1 MERCP
6 CCPAAS
12 TDGFD
17 VTSPAAGKA
26 PSSILSMLHGR
37 ASLRPSDVAFT
48 FTDYALNPAG
58 DAQSLTWSQLSRRTL
73 NAAREFALH
82 AEVGDRALIL
92 APQGLDYITGFFGA
106 IKAGMVAVPLF
117 APELAGQAERLD
129 TAMRDARPS
138 VVLTTRPAL
147 ELIEGFLDRLTG
159 VLGEAA
165 TVTVEPDGALT
176 VAAAGS
182 VASVRVVGIADGLDI
197 VSLNQPLAWDLPCNA
212 KTREQ
217 VLRHAAATM
226 LGTVTLVERTE
237 EVAANGDSS
246 GGARRKAPASKV
258 ADVMLRYNFPGN
270 GLSDE
275 ALRTLILM
283 VLAGG
288 DDARDALR
296 S

>member
-1 MERCP
+1 MS
-6 CCPAAS
+6 A
-12 TDGFD
+12 
-17 VTSPAAGKA
+17 
-26 PSSILSMLHGR
+26 
-37 ASLRPSDVAFT
+37 
-48 FTDYALNPAG
+48 
-58 DAQSLTWSQLSRRTL
+58 
-73 NAAREFALH
+73 
-82 AEVGDRALIL
+82 
-92 APQGLDYITGFFGA
+92 
-106 IKAGMVAVPLF
+106 
-117 APELAGQAERLD
+117 
-129 TAMRDARPS
+129 
-138 VVLTTRPAL
+138 PAL
-147 ELIEGFLDRLTG
+147 VDRLAG
-159 VLGEAA
+159 VLGEVA

-237 EVAANGDSS
+237 E
-246 GGARRKAPASKV
+246 APARKV

-283 VLAGG
+283 VLATGA
-288 DDARDALR
+288 DLR
-296 S
+296 ADLAK

>member
-1 MERCP
+1 M
-6 CCPAAS
+6 
-12 TDGFD
+12 
-17 VTSPAAGKA
+17 
-26 PSSILSMLHGR
+26 
-37 ASLRPSDVAFT
+37 
-48 FTDYALNPAG
+48 
-58 DAQSLTWSQLSRRTL
+58 
-73 NAAREFALH
+73 
-82 AEVGDRALIL
+82 
-92 APQGLDYITGFFGA
+92 GA
-106 IKAGMVAVPLF
+106 
-117 APELAGQAERLD
+117 
-129 TAMRDARPS
+129 
-138 VVLTTRPAL
+138 PAL
-147 ELIEGFLDRLTG
+147 VDRLAG

-283 VLAGG
+283 VLANGA
-288 DDARDALR
+288 DLR
-296 S
+296 ADLAS